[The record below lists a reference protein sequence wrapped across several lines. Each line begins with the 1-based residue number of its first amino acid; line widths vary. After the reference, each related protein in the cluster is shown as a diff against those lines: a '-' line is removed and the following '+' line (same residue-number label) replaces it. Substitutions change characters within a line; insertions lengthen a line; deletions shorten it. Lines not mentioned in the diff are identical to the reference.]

1 MEKKWKARW
10 GTVLYAAVVFR
21 AVVCPKEEN
30 LLGPSFQVQHV
41 LQAHRW
47 IQAWAPGVLMKHQ
60 AAPKSQGEQKQ
71 STSHCNEAAQMKEEK
86 MM

>member
-1 MEKKWKARW
+1 
-10 GTVLYAAVVFR
+10 
-21 AVVCPKEEN
+21 
-30 LLGPSFQVQHV
+30 
-41 LQAHRW
+41 
-47 IQAWAPGVLMKHQ
+47 MKHQ